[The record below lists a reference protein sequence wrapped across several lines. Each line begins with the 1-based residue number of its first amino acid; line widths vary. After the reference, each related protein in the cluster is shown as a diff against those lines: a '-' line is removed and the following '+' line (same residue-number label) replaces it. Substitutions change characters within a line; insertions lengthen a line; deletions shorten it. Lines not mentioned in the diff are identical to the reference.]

1 MRRRT
6 ARSERDEVLRR
17 SHRARPLEELI
28 EAGQLQEIAGLGGA
42 IARRHRLPRRGYAV
56 PRHQRSELYVDV
68 RAAPPLCKAH
78 GGRHRLEG
86 KTCIIVRKGTEER
99 IRALT
104 DLAIARRA
112 VSFPCTT
119 AVHPPRERGNGRGER
134 PPRLSEPTSRPTS
147 LYAEPVMK
155 VSDRRTEAAAEPY
168 ETNLVLAEV
177 EKLIAS
183 AEERIEQQRR
193 YVRTVATERSSKAI
207 AKLEAM
213 QSALAKLKRYRMRL
227 LELEEN

>member
-1 MRRRT
+1 
-6 ARSERDEVLRR
+6 
-17 SHRARPLEELI
+17 
-28 EAGQLQEIAGLGGA
+28 
-42 IARRHRLPRRGYAV
+42 
-56 PRHQRSELYVDV
+56 
-68 RAAPPLCKAH
+68 
-78 GGRHRLEG
+78 
-86 KTCIIVRKGTEER
+86 
-99 IRALT
+99 
-104 DLAIARRA
+104 
-112 VSFPCTT
+112 
-119 AVHPPRERGNGRGER
+119 
-134 PPRLSEPTSRPTS
+134 LSEPTSRPTS